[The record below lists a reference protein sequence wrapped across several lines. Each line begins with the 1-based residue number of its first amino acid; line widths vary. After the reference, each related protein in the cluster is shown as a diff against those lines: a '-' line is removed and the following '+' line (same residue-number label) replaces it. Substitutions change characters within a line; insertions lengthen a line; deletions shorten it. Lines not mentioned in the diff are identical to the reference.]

1 MSSDG
6 HMQTEG
12 SREQEPTVERRVAI
26 RRGAALLAGVTG
38 LGVAAAAAAPS
49 ASAAPGDP
57 VLQGA
62 SNDAAATTTTL
73 TSSGGSGTLA
83 LSNTG
88 AGAPLRVEASTTFPP
103 DASTEGDYRSFKNI
117 NGFVLPTFTHVTGT
131 DSTNPAAWGFVYS
144 DIWAFQPIPVV
155 PQRALDT
162 RSTAGRARV
171 LDPAG
176 KFDSAGRLLAGST
189 ITLAL
194 SDYVFGFGAVLGNLT
209 VTGPLAGGFLVLYP
223 ADPRPPASSI
233 NYVKGQTIANFSF
246 TGLHFT
252 GTDFTVRIFALSTT
266 HVIFDVT
273 GFAVGSSD
281 FINPAILPAVA
292 AQTSRINPAAAPEWF
307 RNVQARRA
315 RLGSGGTSR

>member
-6 HMQTEG
+6 HEQTEA
-12 SREQEPTVERRVAI
+12 SREQEPTVERRAAI

-62 SNDAAATTTTL
+62 SNDAAATTTSL
-73 TSSGGSGTLA
+73 TSSAPNGTLA

-88 AGAPLRVEASTTFPP
+88 DGAPLRVAASTTFPP

-117 NGFVLPTFTHVTGT
+117 NGFVLPTFTHVTG

-162 RSTAGRARV
+162 RTAAGRIRV
-171 LDPAG
+171 LDPVG
-176 KFDSAGRLLAGST
+176 KFDSAGRLIAGKA

-194 SDYVFGFGAVLGNLT
+194 SQYAFGFGAVLGNLT
-209 VTGPLAGGFLVLYP
+209 VTGPLAGGYLTLYP
-223 ADPRPPASSI
+223 ADPRPGVSSI
-233 NYVKGQTIANFSF
+233 NYVTGQTIANFSF
-246 TGLHFT
+246 TGLHFN
-252 GTDFTVRIFALSTT
+252 GADFTVRIFAVSTT

-281 FINPAILPAVA
+281 FINPAILPSIA
-292 AQTSRINPAAAPEWF
+292 AQTSRINPATAPEWF
-307 RNVQARRA
+307 RNQQARRA
-315 RLGSGGTSR
+315 RLGSGGISR